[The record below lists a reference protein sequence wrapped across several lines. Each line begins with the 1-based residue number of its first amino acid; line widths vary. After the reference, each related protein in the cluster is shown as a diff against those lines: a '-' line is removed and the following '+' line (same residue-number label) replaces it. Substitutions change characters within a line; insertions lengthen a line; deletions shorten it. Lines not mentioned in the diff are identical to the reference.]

1 MNKLCLSKPL
11 NSTIGTGKLLVFSV
25 LAGLGAADSSAERV
39 LDNAANVH
47 GDSLVVGRQAV
58 KEVLEC
64 LAILDNSGA
73 SELDGDDSSLAVLG
87 TLNCLKNRKLI
98 EIGGDG
104 NLVAARDKEKV
115 GDGKITDVGVVNK
128 VGKGGVALK

>member
-11 NSTIGTGKLLVFSV
+11 NLSSGTENLLVFSG

-39 LDNAANVH
+39 LDNVANVH
-47 GDSLVVGRQAV
+47 GDSLVVGRQGV

-64 LAILDNSGA
+64 LAIPDNSGA
-73 SELDGDDSSLAVLG
+73 SELDGDDPSLAVLG
-87 TLNCLKNRKLI
+87 TLKFLKNRKLI

-104 NLVAARDKEKV
+104 DIVAARDKEKV
-115 GDGKITDVGVVNK
+115 GDGKITNVGVVNK
-128 VGKGGVALK
+128 VGKGGVALE

>member
-1 MNKLCLSKPL
+1 MNKLCLNNPL
-11 NSTIGTGKLLVFSV
+11 NSTTGTEKLLVFSD

-64 LAILDNSGA
+64 LAIADNSRA

-87 TLNCLKNRKLI
+87 ALNFLKNRELI

-104 NLVAARDKEKV
+104 DIVAARDKEKV
-115 GDGKITDVGVVNK
+115 GDGEITDIGVVDK
-128 VGKGGVALK
+128 VGKGGVALE

>member
-1 MNKLCLSKPL
+1 MNKSCLNNTL
-11 NSTIGTGKLLVFSV
+11 NSTTCTDFLVFSD

-58 KEVLEC
+58 KEVLEG
-64 LAILDNSGA
+64 LAVADNSRA

-87 TLNCLKNRKLI
+87 TLKFLKNRKLI

-104 NLVAARDKEKV
+104 DLVAARDKEKV
-115 GDGKITDVGVVNK
+115 GDGEITNVGVVDK
-128 VGKGGVALK
+128 VGKGGVALE

>member
-1 MNKLCLSKPL
+1 M
-11 NSTIGTGKLLVFSV
+11 VFSV

-39 LDNAANVH
+39 LDDVANVH

-64 LAILDNSGA
+64 LAIADNGGA

-87 TLNCLKNRKLI
+87 TLNFLKNRKLV
-98 EIGGDG
+98 EVGGDG
-104 NLVAARDKEKV
+104 DLVAARDKEKV
-115 GDGKITDVGVVNK
+115 GDGEITNVGVVNK
-128 VGKGGVALK
+128 VGKGGVALGWRVSTGIKEAIL

>member
-1 MNKLCLSKPL
+1 LSKPL
-11 NSTIGTGKLLVFSV
+11 NSTIGTEKLLVFSV

-73 SELDGDDSSLAVLG
+73 SELHWDDSSLAVLG
-87 TLNCLKNRKLI
+87 TLNFLKDRKLI

-115 GDGKITDVGVVNK
+115 GDGKITNVGVVNK
-128 VGKGGVALK
+128 VGKGGVALE